1 MLINSLLIHSR
12 KFSYNRYL
20 LQIVVQFIR
29 HVVEGL
35 PENLLYIILRYLP
48 SGRYDTNEELCLLCA
63 GIACKK
69 SRMVVS
75 LSNTL
80 FVSSHIMREDTFL
93 YNEFGTYLRGIF
105 GCKVQKIT
113 IDAGFTCPNR
123 DGKVGV
129 GGCTYCNNQTFN
141 PAYCHRNRSVAEQ
154 MREGISFFAH
164 KYPEM
169 KYLAY
174 FQAYTNTYESLDVL
188 KQRYNEALAVDGCV
202 GIVIGTRPDCMP
214 DELLEYLAELS
225 KTTFVLVEYGIE
237 STSDATLLRINRG
250 HDYAC
255 AVDAVQRTAATGIPV
270 GAHIILGLPGEGR
283 EELMQQ
289 AAELS
294 RLPLTTL
301 KLHQLQIVRGTR
313 MAVEYVENPA
323 DFHLFAMEDYIDTV
337 IDYVERLNPNLV
349 LERFASQSPKELLIA
364 PDWGIKNHEL
374 VDKIKARMR
383 ERGTWQGRLY
393 SE

>member
-1 MLINSLLIHSR
+1 
-12 KFSYNRYL
+12 
-20 LQIVVQFIR
+20 
-29 HVVEGL
+29 
-35 PENLLYIILRYLP
+35 
-48 SGRYDTNEELCLLCA
+48 
-63 GIACKK
+63 
-69 SRMVVS
+69 
-75 LSNTL
+75 
-80 FVSSHIMREDTFL
+80 MREDTFL
-93 YNEFGTYLRGIF
+93 YNEFGSYLRGIF

-141 PAYCHRNRSVAEQ
+141 PAYCHRHRSVVEQ
-154 MREGISFFAH
+154 MQEGISFFAH
-164 KYPEM
+164 KYPTM

-174 FQAYTNTYESLDVL
+174 FQAYTNTYDSLDNL
-188 KQRYNEALAVDGCV
+188 KQRYNEALAVDGCL

-237 STSDATLLRINRG
+237 STSDATLMRINRG

-255 AVDAVQRTAATGIPV
+255 AVDAVVRTANAGIPV
-270 GAHIILGLPGEGR
+270 GAHIILGLPGEHR
-283 EELMQQ
+283 KELMQQ

-294 RLPLTTL
+294 HLPLTTL
-301 KLHQLQIVRGTR
+301 KLHQLQIVKGTR
-313 MAVEYVENPA
+313 MAEEYIENPT
-323 DFHLFAMEDYIDTV
+323 DFHLFAMEDYIETV
-337 IDYVERLNPNLV
+337 VDYIERLNPNLV

-374 VDKIKARMR
+374 VDKVKARMR
-383 ERGTWQGRLY
+383 QRGTWQGRL
-393 SE
+393 

>member
-1 MLINSLLIHSR
+1 
-12 KFSYNRYL
+12 
-20 LQIVVQFIR
+20 
-29 HVVEGL
+29 
-35 PENLLYIILRYLP
+35 
-48 SGRYDTNEELCLLCA
+48 
-63 GIACKK
+63 
-69 SRMVVS
+69 
-75 LSNTL
+75 
-80 FVSSHIMREDTFL
+80 MREDTFL
-93 YNEFGTYLRGIF
+93 YNEFGSYLRGIF

-141 PAYCHRNRSVAEQ
+141 PAYCHRHRSVAEQ

-188 KQRYNEALAVDGCV
+188 KQRYSEALAVDDCV

-214 DELLEYLAELS
+214 DELLEYLAQLS

-237 STSDATLLRINRG
+237 STSDATLRRINRG

-255 AVDAVQRTAATGIPV
+255 AVDAVVRTADAGIHV
-270 GAHIILGLPGEGR
+270 GAHIILGLPGEHR

-313 MAVEYVENPA
+313 MAQEYIDSPA
-323 DFHLFAMEDYIDTV
+323 DFHLFAMEDYIETV
-337 IDYVERLNPNLV
+337 VDYIERLNPQLV

-364 PDWGIKNHEL
+364 PDWGVKNHEL
-374 VDKIKARMR
+374 VDKVKARMS

-393 SE
+393 RQKA